1 MPMSNNDQKLRTRD
15 EIRAAMMQALK
26 DNDAA
31 AYSSAFDEM
40 MQRVAADL
48 TEANDAR
55 LEEIRQNADAAV
67 LAQRGVRQLTSEE
80 RKFYQ
85 TVITAMKS
93 GDPKQ
98 GLSGGDAIMPR
109 TVIDAVFDE
118 LQTRHPLLS
127 RISFRPS
134 GGAVDIIT
142 ASNGYQKAVWGEL
155 CAEIVTEL
163 LAGFTKIPTMLCKLS
178 AFLPVCKAMLE
189 LGPTWLDQFVRE
201 VLYEALANGLEYG
214 IVTGTGKSMPI
225 GMDRQ
230 VGAGVTVTDGVYP
243 KKTAVAL
250 NDFSPA
256 SVGNLL
262 ALLAIDGDGKPREVR
277 DVILLVNP
285 ADYFSKVMPATTVMA
300 PDGSY
305 RNDVLPYP
313 MTIIQTQALDQ
324 GDAVVGIAYRY
335 LAVAGTAKEGRI
347 EYSDHYHFLEDE
359 RVYLI
364 KAYANGMPLDNNAF
378 LLLDISGLT
387 PLAYKVV
394 AVDARTPSDD
404 ATLASLKLGTLTL
417 SPTFDPAVD
426 TYTSTTT
433 AAKNSINAVPA
444 DAGATM
450 VITLNGAVV
459 QNGSQLTWSSA
470 NSGVNVVHVIVTAE
484 DGTTQ
489 EDYTITVTK
498 S

>member
-1 MPMSNNDQKLRTRD
+1 M
-15 EIRAAMMQALK
+15 
-26 DNDAA
+26 
-31 AYSSAFDEM
+31 
-40 MQRVAADL
+40 
-48 TEANDAR
+48 
-55 LEEIRQNADAAV
+55 
-67 LAQRGVRQLTSEE
+67 
-80 RKFYQ
+80 
-85 TVITAMKS
+85 
-93 GDPKQ
+93 
-98 GLSGGDAIMPR
+98 
-109 TVIDAVFDE
+109 
-118 LQTRHPLLS
+118 
-127 RISFRPS
+127 
-134 GGAVDIIT
+134 
-142 ASNGYQKAVWGEL
+142 
-155 CAEIVTEL
+155 
-163 LAGFTKIPTMLCKLS
+163 
-178 AFLPVCKAMLE
+178 
-189 LGPTWLDQFVRE
+189 
-201 VLYEALANGLEYG
+201 
-214 IVTGTGKSMPI
+214 
-225 GMDRQ
+225 
-230 VGAGVTVTDGVYP
+230 
-243 KKTAVAL
+243 
-250 NDFSPA
+250 

-262 ALLAIDGDGKPREVR
+262 ALLAIDGDGEPRAVR

-300 PDGSY
+300 PDGTY

-417 SPTFDPAVD
+417 SPTFDPTED

-433 AAKNSINAVPA
+433 AAKNTINAVPA

-489 EDYTITVTK
+489 EDYTITLTK